1 VARQTCP
8 GGAGPGRAG
17 RVVAVDAY
25 GRLGE
30 VRAMLDDENKQAL
43 RAILMSDSRPWPAVL
58 DSGARHV
65 AELRFAVSDGAS
77 SGRPFA
83 YNSRP

>member
-1 VARQTCP
+1 
-8 GGAGPGRAG
+8 
-17 RVVAVDAY
+17 
-25 GRLGE
+25 
-30 VRAMLDDENKQAL
+30 MLDDENKQAL